1 MRIRVSPDAAESWR
15 LYRQSGVGP
24 LEVLVVECAGQSLK
38 SEIILAL
45 TSAVDGGHLRI
56 IDVTFVRK
64 DAQANISSYELA
76 ELDEHELVAYDV
88 VDETRGLI
96 SVGDIA
102 KIGARIAPNSSA
114 ILMVIEHAWT
124 THLEQAALAANGRIL
139 VHERVPSDVARAALE
154 HNRLSRACERGG
166 GQLCFDVG

>member
-1 MRIRVSPDAAESWR
+1 
-15 LYRQSGVGP
+15 VGP
-24 LEVLVVECAGQSLK
+24 LEVLVIECPGDSLK
-38 SEIILAL
+38 REAILAL
-45 TSAVDGGHLRI
+45 TPAVDGGHLRI

-64 DAQANISSYELA
+64 DAQANLSSYELA

-102 KIGARIAPNSSA
+102 RIGARISPSSSA

-124 THLEQAALAANGRIL
+124 THLERAVLAADSRIVVHERIPSDTAREAL
-139 VHERVPSDVARAALE
+139 VHERSRYIDTPSVEPRVVAADEQKSGAR
-154 HNRLSRACERGG
+154 
-166 GQLCFDVG
+166 